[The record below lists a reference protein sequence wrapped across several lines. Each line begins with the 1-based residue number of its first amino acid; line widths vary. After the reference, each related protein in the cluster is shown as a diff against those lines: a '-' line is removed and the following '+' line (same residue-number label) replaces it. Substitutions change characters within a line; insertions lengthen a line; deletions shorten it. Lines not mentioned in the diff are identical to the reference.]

1 MVSISSSFLYWI
13 MTIIEYNKG
22 IMFFIIELRLS
33 IVLLDVSQKY
43 NRNALYSLFIILCN
57 DLSYHNLFQF
67 VQQLPYKNYNSI
79 SI

>member
-1 MVSISSSFLYWI
+1 MVSINSSYLYWI
-13 MTIIEYNKG
+13 MTIIERNKG

-43 NRNALYSLFIILCN
+43 NRNALYFLFITLCN
-57 DLSYHNLFQF
+57 DRSYHNLFQF
-67 VQQLPYKNYNSI
+67 VQQIPYKNYNSI